1 MCFRL
6 FKGTVENFAASNGQP
21 CWKTVNNIYPYF
33 VFHSFCEEAKGEV
46 DVTFEEK
53 RQEERHAKLSVNN
66 FNSYIS
72 LTGRV
77 REVITNYFKEY
88 L

>member
-1 MCFRL
+1 M
-6 FKGTVENFAASNGQP
+6 
-21 CWKTVNNIYPYF
+21 
-33 VFHSFCEEAKGEV
+33 FHSFCEEAKGEV

-66 FNSYIS
+66 LNSYIS